1 MVFFIIVIQ
10 DLFPL
15 VILFDS
21 RVVRQLIVRNREY
34 VGLRQEFT
42 VLQITIHILE
52 FESALMR
59 RDLQSVHTVTVI
71 LLVGEFPA
79 AHVPIEVPFIRQ
91 LDLAFLTYRFEK
103 IVPRKARKSGQIH
116 TGTLSHGID
125 ILQSG
130 PPNDSSPRHG

>member
-71 LLVGEFPA
+71 LLVGQ
-79 AHVPIEVPFIRQ
+79 RRMSQ
-91 LDLAFLTYRFEK
+91 
-103 IVPRKARKSGQIH
+103 
-116 TGTLSHGID
+116 
-125 ILQSG
+125 
-130 PPNDSSPRHG
+130 